1 MDQTVSSSVRDCAK
15 AIAEECGYKKCS
27 ASTVSMAQ
35 NTEDYGVR
43 FTAKAK
49 RVYDRFYPPLQTA
62 KKKENR
68 RCGVKLTVR
77 LTEEM
82 AEAAKTKM
90 ALLNIG
96 SWQELAETLIGKWV
110 EI

>member
-49 RVYDRFYPPLQTA
+49 RVYDRFYPQKSVP
-62 KKKENR
+62 KKENR
-68 RCGVKLTVR
+68 RCGVKLTAR
-77 LTEEM
+77 LTDEM

-96 SWQELAETLIGKWV
+96 SWQDLIFMLIKEWTDV
-110 EI
+110 